1 MEDCFSRFLYC
12 KNGIK
17 SRNASQISKYHCCL
31 FFANHFHFSR
41 ILLAFQGV
49 GGGGGGG
56 ILQMTILEIILNGLI
71 FADRKLC
78 NTSRGLYFTENA
90 KTREICQQWP
100 AQKLILLRYVYHF

>member
-1 MEDCFSRFLYC
+1 MEDCFSRFLNC

-31 FFANHFHFSR
+31 FFAYHFHFSK
-41 ILLAFQGV
+41 ILLAFQG
-49 GGGGGGG
+49 GE
-56 ILQMTILEIILNGLI
+56 ILQMTILEIILSGLI

-78 NTSRGLYFTENA
+78 NISRGLYFTENA

-100 AQKLILLRYVYHF
+100 AQKLILLRYVYHV